1 MVTATQVRLHLEAR
15 WGGQGVSS
23 AWAQSALQP
32 LAEVVSH
39 MMGVSG
45 NCLSQ
50 AVWGCS
56 RRRCGVRSGHHE
68 TWRIPSTQKVDSGNL
83 ISTWGRGLGGSAV
96 RLPGVPVAGL

>member
-1 MVTATQVRLHLEAR
+1 MVTATHRFGFTWRPGGE
-15 WGGQGVSS
+15 GQGVIS

-32 LAEVVSH
+32 LGEVVSRL
-39 MMGVSG
+39 MGVSG

-68 TWRIPSTQKVDSGNL
+68 T
-83 ISTWGRGLGGSAV
+83 
-96 RLPGVPVAGL
+96 

>member
-1 MVTATQVRLHLEAR
+1 MGRP
-15 WGGQGVSS
+15 GVSS

-39 MMGVSG
+39 MMGVTG

-56 RRRCGVRSGHHE
+56 RRRCGVRSGHHD

-83 ISTWGRGLGGSAV
+83 GQHVGAGARWFCCEAAWGTGGRPVGVSTGVSAQYG
-96 RLPGVPVAGL
+96 P